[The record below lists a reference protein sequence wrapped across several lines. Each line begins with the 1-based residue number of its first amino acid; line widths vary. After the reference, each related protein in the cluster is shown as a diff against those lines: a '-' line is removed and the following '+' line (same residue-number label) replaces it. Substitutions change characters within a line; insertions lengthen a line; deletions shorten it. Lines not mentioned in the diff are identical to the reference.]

1 MLPDARAPG
10 ELTLRGQEPNLR
22 SVQAAILDTFG
33 HLPFNPLTILTHF
46 NRLRRRSSIYLSST
60 GCCTTATSST
70 IWVLSSSM
78 SSRTAENAR
87 RPAPRRRASRATA
100 IALNCRGTGAR
111 QDPALH
117 GHALRHRPFRVSRET
132 AKVFGALDASCSDS
146 EFRARIR
153 RADHAYGLR
162 AVEKTSAT
170 AHGAAPEAKA

>member
-1 MLPDARAPG
+1 MLFFGLFDERGIDAVLPDARAPG

-87 RPAPRRRASRATA
+87 RPAPRHRASRATA
-100 IALNCRGTGAR
+100 IALNCHGTGAR

-132 AKVFGALDASCSDS
+132 RRRRFSVHWT
-146 EFRARIR
+146 R
-153 RADHAYGLR
+153 RAAIPNFRHEFEGPTMRMAQG
-162 AVEKTSAT
+162 
-170 AHGAAPEAKA
+170 P